1 MAKSIAVLGLG
12 KFGMSLV
19 RSLSEMG
26 ADVLAVDKVE
36 AYVQEIANYCSEAIC
51 ADLAN
56 EEDLNKLGLKEMDI
70 VVCAM
75 GESLEASILSVAVA
89 KEQGVPLIV
98 AKSSSARMSSI
109 LRKVGANRV
118 IMPEEYAG
126 ARSAAML
133 VSESVLDYFELGS
146 RLSMVEM
153 QISDDRRR
161 NQRRER
167 RMDAD
172 RSRASAAGKGEA
184 AGCRGPQEFGQ
195 AEESVSRSAAGS
207 VHRMRAV
214 HARMPAG
221 H

>member
-146 RLSMVEM
+146 RLSMVEIKYQM
-153 QISDDRRR
+153 TVVAIKDEKGEWMPIDPEHPLQEKEKLLAVVDRKNLGRLR
-161 NQRRER
+161 NQ
-167 RMDAD
+167 
-172 RSRASAAGKGEA
+172 
-184 AGCRGPQEFGQ
+184 
-195 AEESVSRSAAGS
+195 
-207 VHRMRAV
+207 
-214 HARMPAG
+214 
-221 H
+221 

>member
-146 RLSMVEM
+146 

>member
-1 MAKSIAVLGLG
+1 
-12 KFGMSLV
+12 MSLV
-19 RSLSEMG
+19 RSLNEMG
-26 ADVLAVDKVE
+26 ADVMAVDKVE
-36 AYVQEIANYCSEAIC
+36 TYVQEIANYCSTAIC

-146 RLSMVEM
+146 RLSMIEM
-153 QISDDRRR
+153 APLNEWIGKSMAELNIR
-161 NQRRER
+161 NKYQ
-167 RMDAD
+167 MTIV
-172 RSRASAAGKGEA
+172 AGKDEKGE
-184 AGCRGPQEFGQ
+184 
-195 AEESVSRSAAGS
+195 
-207 VHRMRAV
+207 
-214 HARMPAG
+214 
-221 H
+221 

>member
-19 RSLSEMG
+19 RSLNEMG
-26 ADVLAVDKVE
+26 ADVMAVDKVE
-36 AYVQEIANYCSEAIC
+36 MYVQEIADYCSTAIC

-133 VSESVLDYFELGS
+133 VSESVLYYF
-146 RLSMVEM
+146 
-153 QISDDRRR
+153 
-161 NQRRER
+161 
-167 RMDAD
+167 
-172 RSRASAAGKGEA
+172 
-184 AGCRGPQEFGQ
+184 
-195 AEESVSRSAAGS
+195 
-207 VHRMRAV
+207 
-214 HARMPAG
+214 
-221 H
+221 

>member
-19 RSLSEMG
+19 RSLNEMG
-26 ADVLAVDKVE
+26 ADVMAVDKVE
-36 AYVQEIANYCSEAIC
+36 MYVQEIADYCSTAIC

-133 VSESVLDYFELGS
+133 VSESVLDYFELIRNKYQMTIVACKDEKGEWMPMDPEQPLQEKMKLLAVVDRKNLG
-146 RLSMVEM
+146 RL
-153 QISDDRRR
+153 R
-161 NQRRER
+161 NQ
-167 RMDAD
+167 
-172 RSRASAAGKGEA
+172 
-184 AGCRGPQEFGQ
+184 
-195 AEESVSRSAAGS
+195 
-207 VHRMRAV
+207 
-214 HARMPAG
+214 
-221 H
+221 

>member
-19 RSLSEMG
+19 RSLNEMG

-36 AYVQEIANYCSEAIC
+36 AYVQEIANHCSEAIC

-56 EEDLNKLGLKEMDI
+56 EEDLNKL
-70 VVCAM
+70 CAM

-146 RLSMVEM
+146 RLSMIEMAPLSEWVGKSMVELNIRNKYQM
-153 QISDDRRR
+153 TIVACKDEKGEWMPIDPEQPLQEKMKLLAVVDRKNLGKLR
-161 NQRRER
+161 NQ
-167 RMDAD
+167 
-172 RSRASAAGKGEA
+172 
-184 AGCRGPQEFGQ
+184 
-195 AEESVSRSAAGS
+195 
-207 VHRMRAV
+207 
-214 HARMPAG
+214 
-221 H
+221 

>member
-1 MAKSIAVLGLG
+1 M
-12 KFGMSLV
+12 
-19 RSLSEMG
+19 
-26 ADVLAVDKVE
+26 
-36 AYVQEIANYCSEAIC
+36 
-51 ADLAN
+51 
-56 EEDLNKLGLKEMDI
+56 
-70 VVCAM
+70 VCAM

-153 QISDDRRR
+153 TPLNDWIGKSLVELNIRGKYQMTVVAIKDEKGEWMPIDPEHPLQEKEKLLAVVDRKNLGRLR
-161 NQRRER
+161 NQ
-167 RMDAD
+167 
-172 RSRASAAGKGEA
+172 
-184 AGCRGPQEFGQ
+184 
-195 AEESVSRSAAGS
+195 
-207 VHRMRAV
+207 
-214 HARMPAG
+214 
-221 H
+221 

>member
-75 GESLEASILSVAVA
+75 GESLSDRGQKL
-89 KEQGVPLIV
+89 
-98 AKSSSARMSSI
+98 
-109 LRKVGANRV
+109 VGAHVLHPPQSRGQQGDHAGG
-118 IMPEEYAG
+118 IRRRALSGYAG
-126 ARSAAML
+126 L
-133 VSESVLDYFELGS
+133 
-146 RLSMVEM
+146 
-153 QISDDRRR
+153 
-161 NQRRER
+161 
-167 RMDAD
+167 
-172 RSRASAAGKGEA
+172 
-184 AGCRGPQEFGQ
+184 
-195 AEESVSRSAAGS
+195 
-207 VHRMRAV
+207 
-214 HARMPAG
+214 
-221 H
+221 

>member
-19 RSLSEMG
+19 RSLNEMG

-36 AYVQEIANYCSEAIC
+36 DYVQEIANFCSEAIC

-109 LRKVGANRV
+109 LRKVGVNRV

-146 RLSMVEM
+146 RLSMIEM
-153 QISDDRRR
+153 VPLNEWIGKSMAELNIR
-161 NQRRER
+161 NKYQ
-167 RMDAD
+167 MTIV
-172 RSRASAAGKGEA
+172 AGKDEKGEWM
-184 AGCRGPQEFGQ
+184 PMDPEQPLQEK
-195 AEESVSRSAAGS
+195 
-207 VHRMRAV
+207 MKLLAV
-214 HARMPAG
+214 VDRKNLGMLKNQ
-221 H
+221 

>member
-19 RSLSEMG
+19 RSLNEMG

-36 AYVQEIANYCSEAIC
+36 AYVQEIANHCSEAIC

-56 EEDLNKLGLKEMDI
+56 EEDLNKL
-70 VVCAM
+70 
-75 GESLEASILSVAVA
+75 LSVAVA

-146 RLSMVEM
+146 RLSMIEMAPLNEWVGKSMVELNIRNKYQM
-153 QISDDRRR
+153 TIVACKDEKGEWMPIDPEQPLQEKMKLLAVVDRKNLGKLR
-161 NQRRER
+161 NQ
-167 RMDAD
+167 
-172 RSRASAAGKGEA
+172 
-184 AGCRGPQEFGQ
+184 
-195 AEESVSRSAAGS
+195 
-207 VHRMRAV
+207 
-214 HARMPAG
+214 
-221 H
+221 

>member
-118 IMPEEYAG
+118 PEEYAG

-153 QISDDRRR
+153 TPLNDWIGKSLVELNIRSKYQMTVVAIKDEKGEWMPIDPEHPLQEKEKLLAVVDRKNLGRLR
-161 NQRRER
+161 NQ
-167 RMDAD
+167 
-172 RSRASAAGKGEA
+172 
-184 AGCRGPQEFGQ
+184 
-195 AEESVSRSAAGS
+195 
-207 VHRMRAV
+207 
-214 HARMPAG
+214 
-221 H
+221 

>member
-19 RSLSEMG
+19 RSLNEMG
-26 ADVLAVDKVE
+26 ADVMAVDKVE
-36 AYVQEIANYCSEAIC
+36 MYVQEIADYCS
-51 ADLAN
+51 
-56 EEDLNKLGLKEMDI
+56 LNKLGLKEMDI

-146 RLSMVEM
+146 RLSMIEM
-153 QISDDRRR
+153 APLKEWIGKSMAELNIRNKYQITVV
-161 NQRRER
+161 
-167 RMDAD
+167 
-172 RSRASAAGKGEA
+172 AGKDEKGEWM
-184 AGCRGPQEFGQ
+184 PIDPEQPLQEKMKLL
-195 AEESVSRSAAGS
+195 AVVDRKNLSRLKN
-207 VHRMRAV
+207 
-214 HARMPAG
+214 P
-221 H
+221 

>member
-19 RSLSEMG
+19 RSLNEMG
-26 ADVLAVDKVE
+26 ADVMAVDKVE
-36 AYVQEIANYCSEAIC
+36 TYVQEIASYCSTAIC

-109 LRKVGANRV
+109 LRKVGVNRV

-146 RLSMVEM
+146 RLSMIEM
-153 QISDDRRR
+153 VPLNEWIGKSMAELNIR
-161 NQRRER
+161 NKYQ
-167 RMDAD
+167 MTIV
-172 RSRASAAGKGEA
+172 AGKDEKGEWM
-184 AGCRGPQEFGQ
+184 PMDPEQPLQEK
-195 AEESVSRSAAGS
+195 
-207 VHRMRAV
+207 MKLLAV
-214 HARMPAG
+214 VDRKNLGMLKNQ
-221 H
+221 

>member
-19 RSLSEMG
+19 RSLNEMG
-26 ADVLAVDKVE
+26 ADVMAVDKVE
-36 AYVQEIANYCSEAIC
+36 MYVQEIANYCSTAIC

-75 GESLEASILSVAVA
+75 GESLEASIL
-89 KEQGVPLIV
+89 
-98 AKSSSARMSSI
+98 
-109 LRKVGANRV
+109 RV

-146 RLSMVEM
+146 RLSMIEM
-153 QISDDRRR
+153 VPLNEWIGKSMAELNIR
-161 NQRRER
+161 NKYQ
-167 RMDAD
+167 MTIV
-172 RSRASAAGKGEA
+172 AGKDEKGEWM
-184 AGCRGPQEFGQ
+184 PMDPEQPLQEK
-195 AEESVSRSAAGS
+195 
-207 VHRMRAV
+207 MKLLAV
-214 HARMPAG
+214 VDRKNLGMLKNQ
-221 H
+221 

>member
-19 RSLSEMG
+19 RSLNEMG
-26 ADVLAVDKVE
+26 ADVMAVDKVE
-36 AYVQEIANYCSEAIC
+36 TYVQEIANYCSTAIC

-146 RLSMVEM
+146 RLSMIEM
-153 QISDDRRR
+153 APLNEWI
-161 NQRRER
+161 
-167 RMDAD
+167 
-172 RSRASAAGKGEA
+172 GKSKMRKA
-184 AGCRGPQEFGQ
+184 NGCLWIPSSPCRK
-195 AEESVSRSAAGS
+195 R
-207 VHRMRAV
+207 
-214 HARMPAG
+214 
-221 H
+221 

>member
-118 IMPEEYAG
+118 IMPEEYQSKTRKA
-126 ARSAAML
+126 
-133 VSESVLDYFELGS
+133 
-146 RLSMVEM
+146 
-153 QISDDRRR
+153 
-161 NQRRER
+161 N
-167 RMDAD
+167 
-172 RSRASAAGKGEA
+172 
-184 AGCRGPQEFGQ
+184 GCRSIP
-195 AEESVSRSAAGS
+195 SIRCRKRRSCWRIGGAC
-207 VHRMRAV
+207 
-214 HARMPAG
+214 
-221 H
+221 

>member
-19 RSLSEMG
+19 RSLNEMG

-36 AYVQEIANYCSEAIC
+36 AYVQEIANHCSEAIC

-118 IMPEEYAG
+118 IRPEEYAG

-146 RLSMVEM
+146 RLSMIEM
-153 QISDDRRR
+153 VPLNEWIGKSMAELNIR
-161 NQRRER
+161 NKYQ
-167 RMDAD
+167 MTIV
-172 RSRASAAGKGEA
+172 AGKDEKGEWM
-184 AGCRGPQEFGQ
+184 PMDPEQPLQEK
-195 AEESVSRSAAGS
+195 
-207 VHRMRAV
+207 MKLLAV
-214 HARMPAG
+214 VDRKNLG
-221 H
+221 KLRNL

>member
-19 RSLSEMG
+19 RSLNEMG
-26 ADVLAVDKVE
+26 ADVMAVDKVE
-36 AYVQEIANYCSEAIC
+36 TYVQEIANYCSTAIC

-146 RLSMVEM
+146 RLSMIEM
-153 QISDDRRR
+153 APLNEWIGKSRAQHPEQISDDYRGR
-161 NQRRER
+161 QR
-167 RMDAD
+167 
-172 RSRASAAGKGEA
+172 
-184 AGCRGPQEFGQ
+184 
-195 AEESVSRSAAGS
+195 
-207 VHRMRAV
+207 
-214 HARMPAG
+214 
-221 H
+221 

>member
-19 RSLSEMG
+19 RSLNEMG
-26 ADVLAVDKVE
+26 ADVMAVDKVE
-36 AYVQEIANYCSEAIC
+36 TYVQEIANYCSTAIC

-146 RLSMVEM
+146 
-153 QISDDRRR
+153 
-161 NQRRER
+161 
-167 RMDAD
+167 
-172 RSRASAAGKGEA
+172 
-184 AGCRGPQEFGQ
+184 
-195 AEESVSRSAAGS
+195 
-207 VHRMRAV
+207 
-214 HARMPAG
+214 PA
-221 H
+221 

>member
-19 RSLSEMG
+19 RSLNEMG
-26 ADVLAVDKVE
+26 ADVMAVDKVE
-36 AYVQEIANYCSEAIC
+36 MYVQEIADYCSTAIC

-146 RLSMVEM
+146 RLSMIEM
-153 QISDDRRR
+153 APLKEWIGKSMAELNIRNKYQITVDG
-161 NQRRER
+161 
-167 RMDAD
+167 
-172 RSRASAAGKGEA
+172 AA
-184 AGCRGPQEFGQ
+184 
-195 AEESVSRSAAGS
+195 
-207 VHRMRAV
+207 
-214 HARMPAG
+214 
-221 H
+221 

>member
-19 RSLSEMG
+19 RSLNEMG
-26 ADVLAVDKVE
+26 ADVMAVDKVE
-36 AYVQEIANYCSEAIC
+36 TYVQEIANYCSTAIC

-133 VSESVLDYFELGS
+133 VSESVLDYFELAA
-146 RLSMVEM
+146 EH
-153 QISDDRRR
+153 DR
-161 NQRRER
+161 N
-167 RMDAD
+167 
-172 RSRASAAGKGEA
+172 
-184 AGCRGPQEFGQ
+184 GP
-195 AEESVSRSAAGS
+195 A
-207 VHRMRAV
+207 
-214 HARMPAG
+214 
-221 H
+221 

>member
-19 RSLSEMG
+19 RSLNEMG
-26 ADVLAVDKVE
+26 ADVMAVDKVE
-36 AYVQEIANYCSEAIC
+36 MYVQEIADYCSTAIC

-146 RLSMVEM
+146 RIGAGLLRTGKPAEH
-153 QISDDRRR
+153 DR
-161 NQRRER
+161 NG
-167 RMDAD
+167 
-172 RSRASAAGKGEA
+172 SA
-184 AGCRGPQEFGQ
+184 
-195 AEESVSRSAAGS
+195 
-207 VHRMRAV
+207 
-214 HARMPAG
+214 
-221 H
+221 

>member
-19 RSLSEMG
+19 RSLNEMG
-26 ADVLAVDKVE
+26 ADVMAVDKVE
-36 AYVQEIANYCSEAIC
+36 TYVQEIANYCSTAIC

-133 VSESVLDYFELGS
+133 VCESVLDYFELGS
-146 RLSMVEM
+146 RLSMIEM
-153 QISDDRRR
+153 APLNEWIGKSMAELNIR
-161 NQRRER
+161 NKYQ
-167 RMDAD
+167 M
-172 RSRASAAGKGEA
+172 SP
-184 AGCRGPQEFGQ
+184 CRK
-195 AEESVSRSAAGS
+195 R
-207 VHRMRAV
+207 
-214 HARMPAG
+214 
-221 H
+221 

>member
-19 RSLSEMG
+19 RSLNEMG
-26 ADVLAVDKVE
+26 ADVMAVDKVE
-36 AYVQEIANYCSEAIC
+36 TYVQEIANYCSTAIC

-146 RLSMVEM
+146 RLSMIEM
-153 QISDDRRR
+153 APLNEWIGKSMAELNIR
-161 NQRRER
+161 NKYQMTIVACKDE
-167 RMDAD
+167 
-172 RSRASAAGKGEA
+172 KGEW
-184 AGCRGPQEFGQ
+184 RG
-195 AEESVSRSAAGS
+195 S
-207 VHRMRAV
+207 
-214 HARMPAG
+214 
-221 H
+221 

>member
-19 RSLSEMG
+19 RSLNEMG
-26 ADVLAVDKVE
+26 ADVMAVDKVE
-36 AYVQEIANYCSEAIC
+36 TYVQEIASYCSAAIC

-98 AKSSSARMSSI
+98 AKSSSTRMSSI

-146 RLSMVEM
+146 RLSMIEM
-153 QISDDRRR
+153 VPLNEWIGKSMAELNIR
-161 NQRRER
+161 NKYQ
-167 RMDAD
+167 MTIV
-172 RSRASAAGKGEA
+172 AGKDEKGEWM
-184 AGCRGPQEFGQ
+184 PMDPEQPLQEK
-195 AEESVSRSAAGS
+195 
-207 VHRMRAV
+207 MKLLAV
-214 HARMPAG
+214 VDRKNLGMLKNQ
-221 H
+221 

>member
-19 RSLSEMG
+19 RSLNEMG
-26 ADVLAVDKVE
+26 ADVMAVDKVE
-36 AYVQEIANYCSEAIC
+36 TYVQEIASYCSAAIC

-109 LRKVGANRV
+109 LRKVGAIRV

-146 RLSMVEM
+146 RLSMIEM
-153 QISDDRRR
+153 VPLNEWIGKSMAELNIR
-161 NQRRER
+161 NKYQ
-167 RMDAD
+167 MTIV
-172 RSRASAAGKGEA
+172 AGKDEKGEWM
-184 AGCRGPQEFGQ
+184 PMDPEQPLQEK
-195 AEESVSRSAAGS
+195 
-207 VHRMRAV
+207 MKLLAV
-214 HARMPAG
+214 VDRKNLGMLKNQ
-221 H
+221 

>member
-19 RSLSEMG
+19 RSLNEMG

-36 AYVQEIANYCSEAIC
+36 DYVQEIANFCSEAIC

-75 GESLEASILSVAVA
+75 GESLEASILSIAVA

-118 IMPEEYAG
+118 IMPEEYTG

-146 RLSMVEM
+146 RLSMIEM
-153 QISDDRRR
+153 APLNEWIGKSLAELNIRNKYQMTVVACKDEKGEWTPIEPDQPIQEKMKLLAVVDRKNLGRLR
-161 NQRRER
+161 NQ
-167 RMDAD
+167 
-172 RSRASAAGKGEA
+172 
-184 AGCRGPQEFGQ
+184 
-195 AEESVSRSAAGS
+195 
-207 VHRMRAV
+207 
-214 HARMPAG
+214 
-221 H
+221 

>member
-75 GESLEASILSVAVA
+75 GESLEGPKARRRAC
-89 KEQGVPLIV
+89 PP
-98 AKSSSARMSSI
+98 SSARW
-109 LRKVGANRV
+109 VPTG
-118 IMPEEYAG
+118 
-126 ARSAAML
+126 
-133 VSESVLDYFELGS
+133 
-146 RLSMVEM
+146 
-153 QISDDRRR
+153 
-161 NQRRER
+161 
-167 RMDAD
+167 
-172 RSRASAAGKGEA
+172 
-184 AGCRGPQEFGQ
+184 
-195 AEESVSRSAAGS
+195 
-207 VHRMRAV
+207 
-214 HARMPAG
+214 
-221 H
+221 